1 MSQIPLGLLQQFV
14 RVARLGNLSRAAAQ
28 ANLTVSAL
36 SHQIRQ
42 LEDRLGRRL
51 FERGP
56 RGVTLTVEGCSLL
69 EAVAGHFD
77 GIEHAL
83 SRYRERRH
91 DSLTLS
97 ASSGI
102 MSSWLLPRLP
112 HLVAAH
118 PELELNLQSS
128 STLVDFDRE
137 PVDVGLRYGRGQW
150 EGLRCERLFGEWLAP
165 VATPEL
171 VARMAG
177 TDPND
182 LLAWPLLGDPS
193 NRWRDWFAF
202 VGGELPRRYVAQF
215 DSTDALRHA
224 ALEGLGV
231 ALGRM
236 VTSSSL
242 IHAGRLVVL
251 GERFMPTEEAYWLV
265 YPPRSEEHGGL
276 AVFRQWVMAE
286 AERYCNENLACAQP
300 GCPPDLPLRAR
311 EGASSPFP
319 RLPESTS

>member
-1 MSQIPLGLLQQFV
+1 MSQVPLGLLQQFV

-36 SHQIRQ
+36 SHQVRQ
-42 LEDRLGRRL
+42 LEERLGRRL

-56 RGVTLTVEGCSLL
+56 RGVTLTTEGCSLL
-69 EAVAGHFD
+69 EAVGEHFD

-83 SRYRERRH
+83 LRYRERRH

-102 MSSWLLPRLP
+102 MSSWLMPRLP
-112 HLVAAH
+112 GLVAVH

-128 STLVDFDRE
+128 SALVDFERE
-137 PVDVGLRYGRGQW
+137 PVDVALRYGRGQW
-150 EGLRCERLFGEWLAP
+150 AGLRSERLFGEWLAP

-171 VARMAG
+171 LARMGDA
-177 TDPND
+177 DPHD
-182 LLAWPLLGDPS
+182 LAAWPLLGDPG
-193 NRWRDWFAF
+193 NRWRDWFAH
-202 VGGELPRRYVAQF
+202 VGGEPPRRYVAHF

-236 VTSSSL
+236 VTSRSL
-242 IHAGRLVVL
+242 IDAGRLVVL
-251 GERFMPTEEAYWLV
+251 GERYLPIHEAYWLV
-265 YPPRSEEHGGL
+265 YPPRSQEHRGL
-276 AVFRQWVMAE
+276 QVFRQWLLAE
-286 AERYCNENLACAQP
+286 AEAYCTQM
-300 GCPPDLPLRAR
+300 
-311 EGASSPFP
+311 P
-319 RLPESTS
+319 RLRQDEATSA

>member
-1 MSQIPLGLLQQFV
+1 MSQLPLSLLQQFV
-14 RVARLGNLSRAAAQ
+14 RVARLGNLSRAAVQ

-42 LEDRLGRRL
+42 LEERLGRRL

-56 RGVTLTVEGCSLL
+56 RGVTLTVEGCGLL
-69 EAVAGHFD
+69 EAVGEHFD

-83 SRYRERRH
+83 LRYRERRH

-102 MSSWLLPRLP
+102 MSSWLVPRLP
-112 HLVAAH
+112 KLVAVH

-128 STLVDFDRE
+128 STLVNFERE
-137 PVDVGLRYGRGQW
+137 PVDVALRYGRGQW
-150 EGLRCERLFGEWLAP
+150 DGLRSERLFGEWLAP

-177 TDPND
+177 ADPHD
-182 LLAWPLLGDPS
+182 LAAWPLLGDPG
-193 NRWRDWFAF
+193 NRWRDWFAHF
-202 VGGELPRRYVAQF
+202 EGTPPKRYVAHF

-236 VTSSSL
+236 VTSKSL
-242 IHAGRLVVL
+242 IDAGRLQIL
-251 GERFMPTEEAYWLV
+251 GERYLPVQEAYWLV
-265 YPPRSEEHGGL
+265 YPPRSQEHRGL
-276 AVFRQWVMAE
+276 HVFREWLLGEAAE
-286 AERYCNENLACAQP
+286 YC
-300 GCPPDLPLRAR
+300 
-311 EGASSPFP
+311 EGASYCAVMPA
-319 RLPESTS
+319 EGAAAA